1 MREETMQV
9 LAASDLD
16 LGASAATGGF
26 KGEARYAGGPH
37 AGELIIRTKNVF
49 PTTFTAINA
58 IGAVVDAA
66 KELVKRAGTDVFKID
81 PLDEHEYAEELKR
94 QFREE
99 IEAAKRGPQ

>member
-1 MREETMQV
+1 VREETMQV
-9 LAASDLD
+9 LATNELD
-16 LGASAATGGF
+16 LGASATTGGF
-26 KGEARYAGGPH
+26 KGEARYAGGAH

-58 IGAVVDAA
+58 VGAVVEAA
-66 KELVKRAGTDVFKID
+66 KELVRRSETDIYKID

-99 IEAAKRGPQ
+99 MEQARRRR